1 MVRIVKKG
9 FLGQLIG
16 VGIIILV
23 VYISSEFNVDTGI
36 LYKVIFISI
45 GVISIIFSLFWDQ
58 IFDGLSNMTDVL
70 FDSYDYNDRISKL
83 YSKIRKTQD
92 QNEIKKL
99 IISFTKKEKLKV
111 IDLKCLIQ
119 ERKIIDDEFWIKLF
133 VDNVEKISV
142 RTGVGMDL
150 VDFESFL
157 RVLKNDESRIR
168 LRRILTSK
176 GVLIEEKYNWK

>member
-9 FLGQLIG
+9 FPGQLIV

-23 VYISSEFNVDTGI
+23 VYISDKYNIEVGTLF
-36 LYKVIFISI
+36 KVVFISI
-45 GVISIIFSLFWDQ
+45 GVISIIFSLFGNQ
-58 IFDGLSNMTDVL
+58 IFEGLINLTELL
-70 FDSYDYNDRISKL
+70 FDSYSYDDRIRRLKT
-83 YSKIRKTQD
+83 KIDKIQD
-92 QNEIKKL
+92 STEIKKL

-111 IDLKCLIQ
+111 YDLKCLIQ

-142 RTGVGMDL
+142 RTGIGMDL